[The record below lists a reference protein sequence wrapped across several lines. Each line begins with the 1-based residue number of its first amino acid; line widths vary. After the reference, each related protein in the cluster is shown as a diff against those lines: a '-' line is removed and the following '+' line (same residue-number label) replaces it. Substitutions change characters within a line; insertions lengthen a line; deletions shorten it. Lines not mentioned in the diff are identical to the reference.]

1 MQLLTDRRMIGASIP
16 CIAVFATS
24 LAIAQ
29 IRGQPPRPINPTP
42 ICPVQT
48 GAGTVH
54 SSNINAGSVESWGP
68 TNGSHIVSG
77 DISIYGLLTIEPC
90 TVVQIAAGKS
100 ITVYSG
106 GTLLVSGTP
115 VGKVSISNIV
125 GGALWASIRNLG
137 GTLSLSHAYIWGGG
151 ATQSSNLA
159 YTATL
164 EMRSNTANARFHV
177 DNVEIGDS
185 ASQGVYVAGAVG
197 FDSTSVN
204 LRIRNC
210 AYYPIHV
217 YARVIGSIPTGSYA
231 ENKRAAI
238 AIAGLAVGGTP
249 VLDAQTMHNRG
260 IPYHVGSGT
269 DGGRMDV
276 NSQNPNSV
284 AVLTIEPGV
293 MIQFPPGGSLK
304 IDPTGGS
311 NTAAARGALVALGTQ
326 SAPIIF
332 TSDRGSAA
340 AAGDW
345 VGVTFGGTV
354 NPQTKMQLVRVEY
367 AGGAEIGGNSCPVAG
382 RGQGENFAAI
392 RIYGPP
398 LSQTPFV
405 TDSIIFASA
414 LDGIDRAW
422 NANVLPDFKAVNSF
436 AAVPGCLQ
444 SIPRNPLALCPTSL
458 TCP

>member
-1 MQLLTDRRMIGASIP
+1 MRSLTKKTIICSLGLGLNWLLGTM
-16 CIAVFATS
+16 AVG
-24 LAIAQ
+24 Q
-29 IRGQPPRPINPTP
+29 IRGQPPPLINPTP

-54 SSNINAGSVESWGP
+54 SSNINAGSVENWGP
-68 TNGSHIVSG
+68 ANGPHVVSG
-77 DISIYGLLTIEPC
+77 DISIYGVLTIEPC
-90 TVVQIAAGKS
+90 TVVRMAATRS

-106 GTLLVSGTP
+106 GTLLVSGSP
-115 VGKVSISNIV
+115 VGKVSISNLV
-125 GGALWASIRNLG
+125 NGSAWASIRNLG
-137 GTLSLSHAYIWGGG
+137 GTLALSHAYIWGGG
-151 ATQSSNLA
+151 ATQNTNLA

-164 EMRSNTANARFHV
+164 EMRSNNANARFHV
-177 DNVEIGDS
+177 DDVEIGDS
-185 ASQGVYVAGAVG
+185 ASQGVYVAGSVG
-197 FDSTSVN
+197 FDATSAN

-217 YARVIGSIPTGSYA
+217 YARVIGSIPAGSYA
-231 ENKRAAI
+231 DNKRAAI

-293 MIQFPPGGSLK
+293 VIQFAPGGSLK
-304 IDPTGGS
+304 IEPIGGS
-311 NTAAARGALVALGTQ
+311 NTAAARGALIARGTQ
-326 SAPIIF
+326 REPIIF
-332 TSDRGSAA
+332 TSDKGSAA

-345 VGVTFGGTV
+345 VGVTFGGAI
-354 NPQTKMQLVRVEY
+354 NPQTAMQLVRVEY

-398 LSQTPFV
+398 LSQSPFV
-405 TDSIIFASA
+405 TDSVIFASA
-414 LDGIDRAW
+414 RDGIDRGW

-436 AAVPGCLQ
+436 AVVPGCLQ
-444 SIPRNPLALCPTSL
+444 SMPRSPQTSCPTSL